1 MKTYRWRD
9 AHPGGPEEASSTC
22 LVCGAWYYEG
32 QPIKHEPGC
41 LVASIRALLDAEKGE
56 K

>member
-1 MKTYRWRD
+1 MRKVGDRIVV
-9 AHPGGPEEASSTC
+9 H
-22 LVCGAWYYEG
+22 
-32 QPIKHEPGC
+32 PGC